1 MTDSARKDIAKRVA
15 HVKCEL
21 DDMHIQFN
29 RAFAESELDDEE
41 NKVWSAVVK
50 ASDDLLGAQEFV
62 DKIYYGG
69 GVA

>member
-1 MTDSARKDIAKRVA
+1 MTDSARQDIAKRIA

-29 RAFAESELDDEE
+29 RAFAGLELDDEE
-41 NKVWSAVVK
+41 KKVWNAVVK
-50 ASDDLLGAQEFV
+50 ASDALLGARAFV

-69 GVA
+69 GEV

>member
-1 MTDSARKDIAKRVA
+1 MTDSARKDIAKRIA

-21 DDMHIQFN
+21 DDMHVQFN
-29 RAFAESELDDEE
+29 RAFAKSELDDEE

-50 ASDDLLGAQEFV
+50 ASDALLGAGAFV
-62 DKIYYGG
+62 DRFYYGG